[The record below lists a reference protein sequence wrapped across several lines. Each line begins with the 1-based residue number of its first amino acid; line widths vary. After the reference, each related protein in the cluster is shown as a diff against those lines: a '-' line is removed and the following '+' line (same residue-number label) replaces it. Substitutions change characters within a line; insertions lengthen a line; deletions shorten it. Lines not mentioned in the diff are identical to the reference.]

1 MSKAL
6 SLRRVPLMNIRAHP
20 IRSLVIAILALA
32 QAACVFGG
40 FVLVDAMRSE
50 LSLAERRLG
59 ADLVVY
65 PTTCLNQVEKKRLL
79 MLGTPVGCHQ
89 PRSALARMS
98 SNEDIAAVSYQL
110 YVSETL
116 ADGTTRWIV
125 ASNPRRISCS
135 RRGLPRGKG
144 HRCRADRSSSVAP
157 WRMVTR
163 KR

>member
-59 ADLVVY
+59 ADPPPSPL
-65 PTTCLNQVEKKRLL
+65 CALILQVRL
-79 MLGTPVGCHQ
+79 
-89 PRSALARMS
+89 
-98 SNEDIAAVSYQL
+98 
-110 YVSETL
+110 
-116 ADGTTRWIV
+116 
-125 ASNPRRISCS
+125 AS
-135 RRGLPRGKG
+135 G
-144 HRCRADRSSSVAP
+144 
-157 WRMVTR
+157 
-163 KR
+163 